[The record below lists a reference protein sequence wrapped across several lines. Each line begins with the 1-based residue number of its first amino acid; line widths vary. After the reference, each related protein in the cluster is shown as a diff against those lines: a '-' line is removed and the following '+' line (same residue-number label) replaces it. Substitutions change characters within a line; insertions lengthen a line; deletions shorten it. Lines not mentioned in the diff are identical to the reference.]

1 MFIVYGVDFWAYMFT
16 SHAYRCSSVVLVHV
30 DSSVE
35 YVGYSFND
43 TGNERDQSQV
53 G

>member
-16 SHAYRCSSVVLVHV
+16 SHAYRCSSDVLIHV
-30 DSSVE
+30 DKVE
-35 YVGYSFND
+35 YKGYSSND

>member
-1 MFIVYGVDFWAYMFT
+1 VFIVYGVDFWAYMFT
-16 SHAYRCSSVVLVHV
+16 SNAYRCSSVVLFHV
-30 DSSVE
+30 DKVE
-35 YVGYSFND
+35 CVGYFLND